1 MGSSVVN
8 NVAALVARRNLGI
21 ADAGLSKTITRLSTG
36 LRINQARDDA
46 AGLAIANRLD
56 KDVRVFNQAIR
67 NAYDG
72 IGMITVVDK
81 AYSEINNLLNRAA
94 ELAEQAASDT
104 SGDDNAQSKLALDDE
119 FQAILVELNR
129 FDKYIQFNGKQFFST
144 SIEMNVAVGE
154 GQLIAVSISIFNA
167 SDIGFATA
175 ATSRINTASKA
186 SDVLT
191 TVSSAISAVSRS
203 RARLGASQARLEVA
217 ISTLGQLSETTVAA
231 SSQIRD
237 ADIAAEVVNLTKYQ
251 VLIQSGTSALGQA
264 NSASQSVLSLLQ

>member
-8 NVAALVARRNLGI
+8 NVAALVARRNLAV
-21 ADAGLSKTITRLSTG
+21 ADHGLGKTITRLSTG

-56 KDVRVFNQAIR
+56 KDVRVFNQGIR
-67 NAYDG
+67 NAQDG
-72 IGMITVVDK
+72 IGLIQVVDK

-154 GQLIAVSISIFNA
+154 GQLITVSISTFNA
-167 SDIGFATA
+167 SDIGFAVT

-237 ADIAAEVVNLTKYQ
+237 ADIASEVVNLTKYQ

-264 NSASQSVLSLLQ
+264 NSASQSILRLLQ